1 MAKNKRTKAEYN
13 LKKLKDYLEW
23 NDKEYNRLHDM
34 KDELSQRMKELLDE
48 HAEISAEIRELE
60 K

>member
-23 NDKEYNRLHDM
+23 NDKEYKRLLEM
-34 KDELSQRMKELLDE
+34 KEDISQRMKTLLDE
-48 HAEISAEIRELE
+48 HAETSAEIRELE